1 LSDEIKFEAD
11 LTGARWKVS
20 RMMGLPFLLRKRLTA
35 WAAETTKMAK
45 VNVRGK
51 YLNVRTGQLWRNIA
65 FKLVESSEGT
75 VGVAIGT
82 GPDVGTNPV
91 AYASIHEHGGT
102 ITPKKGKYLTLPFP
116 GVKGT
121 VRNFGSFGKG
131 GDLFVITSKKGNKI
145 IAMRRWKKVRG
156 GENYRQTQKFI
167 PLFLL
172 KKEVHIPARHWLS
185 QTIDG
190 QRMDLD
196 RRMDP
201 VTIIPE
207 MLEGEAAFGD

>member
-11 LTGARWKVS
+11 LTGARWKMS
-20 RMMGLPFLLRKRLTA
+20 RMMGLPFLLRKRLTG
-35 WAAETTKMAK
+35 WAGETTEMAK
-45 VNVRGK
+45 RNVRGK
-51 YLNVRTGQLWRNIA
+51 YLNVRTAHLWRNIK
-65 FKLVESSEGT
+65 FKIIESAEGT

-82 GPDVGTNPV
+82 GPDVGANKEV
-91 AYASIHEHGGT
+91 KYASIHEHGGT
-102 ITPKKGKYLTLPFP
+102 ITPKKGKYLTNPFP

-121 VRNFGSFGKG
+121 VRNFGSFGKEG
-131 GDLFVITSKKGNKI
+131 NLFSFTSKKGNKI
-145 IAMRRWKKVRG
+145 IAMRKWRKVRG
-156 GENYRQTQKFI
+156 GENSTVRGFI

-185 QTIDG
+185 QTING

-196 RRMDP
+196 RRMNP
-201 VTIIPE
+201 VTIIQE

>member
-91 AYASIHEHGGT
+91 KYASIHEHGGT
-102 ITPKKGKYLTLPFP
+102 ITAKRTKYLTIPFP
-116 GVKGT
+116 GVKG
-121 VRNFGSFGKG
+121 VARNF
-131 GDLFVITSKKGNKI
+131 DNTFVITSKTGKKI
-145 IAMRRWKKVRG
+145 MFQRMGKKIR
-156 GENYRQTQKFI
+156 
-167 PLFLL
+167 PLFTLR
-172 KKEVHIPARHWLS
+172 KEVKIPARHWLS
-185 QTIDG
+185 QTING

-207 MLEGEAAFGD
+207 LLEGEGAFGD